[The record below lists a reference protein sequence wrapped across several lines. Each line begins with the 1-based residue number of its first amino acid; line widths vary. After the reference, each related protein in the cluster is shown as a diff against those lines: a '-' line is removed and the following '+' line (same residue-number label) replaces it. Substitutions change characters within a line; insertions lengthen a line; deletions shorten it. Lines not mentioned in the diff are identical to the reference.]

1 MVMAAIRIKILH
13 CAIAIACC
21 RCCNCNRSIIITAPP
36 SPPPLSR
43 VVLSLPILFK
53 YRHRSQRGRCTGGGA
68 DGLEDNKVSDD
79 LYYFSIPPK
88 ININVLFS
96 SSYII
101 CPRPSQ
107 LYHFLESWIIFS
119 LSLHQSGYS
128 NITIIMHHHQH
139 RRSSCHH
146 PADDD
151 NITISWPMTTSSSSH
166 HHLAEDNF
174 IIVAIILPSSC
185 QRRRFLNTSVLIEL
199 W

>member
-1 MVMAAIRIKILH
+1 MVMAAIRIKILLL
-13 CAIAIACC
+13 CAIAIECC
-21 RCCNCNRSIIITAPP
+21 RCRRSIVIAAPP
-36 SPPPLSR
+36 SPPPLSW

-53 YRHRSQRGRCTGGGA
+53 YCHRSQRGRCTGGGGA

-119 LSLHQSGYS
+119 LSLHQSRYS
-128 NITIIMHHHQH
+128 NITIVVHHRQH

-151 NITISWPMTTSSSSH
+151 DITISWPMTTSSSSCR
-166 HHLAEDNF
+166 HLSEDNF
-174 IIVAIILPSSC
+174 IIVAIVVPSSC
-185 QRRRFLNTSVLIEL
+185 RWHRFLNTSVLIEL